1 MGEKA
6 ANKDCTQARVVE
18 LWISREV
25 EAAQYPFEEVVGA
38 GHHQLGGFFAV
49 EEEEQAN
56 SRCFFVVGEEAQM
69 TAVHRVKREEECQ
82 TVACSF
88 HRQAHAEEVM
98 GEVEPAWNRHM
109 HQGL

>member
-25 EAAQYPFEEVVGA
+25 EAAQYPFEEEVGA

-49 EEEEQAN
+49 GEEEQVN
-56 SRCFFVVGEEAQM
+56 
-69 TAVHRVKREEECQ
+69 
-82 TVACSF
+82 
-88 HRQAHAEEVM
+88 
-98 GEVEPAWNRHM
+98 
-109 HQGL
+109 